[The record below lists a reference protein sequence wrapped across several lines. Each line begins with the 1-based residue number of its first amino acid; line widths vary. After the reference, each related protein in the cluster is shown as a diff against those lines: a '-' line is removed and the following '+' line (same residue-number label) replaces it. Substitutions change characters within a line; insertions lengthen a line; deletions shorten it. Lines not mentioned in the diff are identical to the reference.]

1 MKIKILRFVPLY
13 VLAFLPL
20 FSLAMTSMAIGLLLL
35 YAIWDFIKTDA
46 AKPNIIRFRTSLI
59 YALPF
64 FLYIIALLWTQDMK
78 KGLEIVGRMASILI
92 IPISIIGLKPFKN
105 IESIYLFFKLYIL
118 SSFVYVVVTML
129 FLFLNIDHILNQ
141 PNSYFSVLTLRNSF
155 DNIPIIGEHAI
166 YFSLFVGVALL
177 ILYYHRFKN
186 KYVNAL
192 FLITF
197 LTGIA
202 IASSRGVIAGL
213 VIVMVIMAF
222 QEIKNRKK
230 AVIITVL
237 IFFGI
242 SIFSLKTPIK
252 SRIDEILN
260 TKNLYPVGLQY
271 NSFNLRVAIYDC
283 CINIIKRNPLIG
295 YGPGDVQNELN
306 ECYKKFDTQAF
317 TKISYNSHNQY
328 FDYLASFGIF
338 GTLIILFA
346 FYYYCKIAVRG
357 KNRLYLNFLILFYIV
372 FLTENVLYR
381 NSGMVL
387 FVTFNCLFAHL
398 NLIEKNSKNRTNI

>member
-46 AKPNIIRFRTSLI
+46 AKPNLIRFRTSLI

-105 IESIYLFFKLYIL
+105 VESIYLFFKLYII
-118 SSFVYVVVTML
+118 SSFVYVVITML
-129 FLFLNIDHILNQ
+129 FILLNIDHILNQ
-141 PNSYFSVLTLRNSF
+141 PNSYFSVLTLRNSI
-155 DNIPIIGEHAI
+155 DNIPLIGEHAI

-177 ILYYHRFKN
+177 ILYYHRFKS
-186 KYVNAL
+186 KYVNVL
-192 FLITF
+192 FGLTF
-197 LTGIA
+197 LSAIA

-213 VIVMVIMAF
+213 VIVSIIIVF
-222 QEIKNRKK
+222 QEVKSRKK
-230 AVIITVL
+230 AIFIMVSLVL
-237 IFFGI
+237 GI
-242 SIFSLKTPIK
+242 SAISFLTPIK

-260 TKNLYPVGLQY
+260 TKNIYPVGLQY

-283 CINIIKRNPLIG
+283 SLNIINRSPLIG

-306 ECYKKFDTQAF
+306 ECYKKFDTEAF
-317 TKISYNSHNQY
+317 TKITYNSHNQY

-338 GTLIILFA
+338 GTFIILFA
-346 FYYYCKIAVRG
+346 FYYYFKIALNG
-357 KNRLYLNFLILFYIV
+357 KNRLYLNFLILFYII
-372 FLTENVLYR
+372 FLTENILYR

-387 FVTFNCLFAHL
+387 FVTFNCLFA
-398 NLIEKNSKNRTNI
+398 NLILFEENLKNLTNI

>member
-20 FSLAMTSMAIGLLLL
+20 FSLAMTSMAIGLLLI
-35 YAIWDFIKTDA
+35 YAIWHFIKTDA
-46 AKPNIIRFRTSLI
+46 RKLNLIRFRTSLV

-92 IPISIIGLKPFKN
+92 IPISIIGLKPFKKV
-105 IESIYLFFKLYIL
+105 ESIYLFFKLYII
-118 SSFVYVVVTML
+118 SSFVYVLVTML
-129 FLFLNIDHILNQ
+129 FLFLNMDLILNQ
-141 PNSYFSVLTLRNSF
+141 PNSYFSVLTLRNSI
-155 DNIPIIGEHAI
+155 DNIPLIGEHAI

-186 KYVNAL
+186 KYLNVL
-192 FLITF
+192 FGLTF
-197 LTGIA
+197 LSAIA

-213 VIVMVIMAF
+213 VIVSIIIVF
-222 QEIKNRKK
+222 QEVKSHKK
-230 AVIITVL
+230 AIFIAIGL
-237 IFFGI
+237 ILGI
-242 SIFSLKTPIK
+242 LAISFLTPIK

-260 TKNLYPVGLQY
+260 TKNIYPVGLQY

-283 CINIIKRNPLIG
+283 SLKIINRSPLIG

-306 ECYKKFDTQAF
+306 ECYKKFDTEAF
-317 TKISYNSHNQY
+317 TKITYNSHNQY
-328 FDYLASFGIF
+328 FDYLASFGVL

-346 FYYYCKIAVRG
+346 FYYYYKIAVKG

-387 FVTFNCLFAHL
+387 FVTFNCLFA
-398 NLIEKNSKNRTNI
+398 NLILFEENLKNLTNI